1 MSGVRK
7 WGYRPE
13 GLDGVPIHLRDGID
27 RYIRHGV
34 RPGSGLCA
42 VLSND
47 LVGAVTRL
55 DETSQAGLPE
65 LVRFLVNNA
74 PSECWG
80 SRAALE
86 AWTSLGGIHGQARR
100 AI

>member
-1 MSGVRK
+1 MSALRR
-7 WGYRPE
+7 WGYLPE
-13 GLDGVPIHLRDGID
+13 GLDDVPVHLRDGLD
-27 RYIRHGV
+27 RYIRHGI

-47 LVGAVTRL
+47 LIGAVTRL
-55 DETSQAGLPE
+55 DETSQAGLPD

-80 SRAALE
+80 SSDRLVS
-86 AWTSLGGIHGQARR
+86 WVTLGGIHGQTRR